1 MRWPGARQR
10 LLVLLLCLNAAL
22 PLIYLSVSRIAISDP
37 ATGGWLGDTGSY
49 IHMYD
54 GVPLDSIPKPFRY
67 RILAPYLARLVPPLP
82 ASIASLYQITPD
94 KLIKFRFG
102 AVDFLGLTG
111 AAYFTFLLCETLGFA
126 AAECM
131 IASLLFM
138 TGFPVVNFAGLPL
151 TDAVSYFFL
160 VAAIV
165 CVLRDWDLGLLVMV
179 AVGMLAKETTAFVL
193 VPILALELPL
203 AARLRKLL
211 LALPGIAAYLVF
223 RFVIRPTT
231 LGWNYS
237 LADTLEN
244 LRATLTSGRRLLWIG
259 VDGSI
264 AFGVVWLLALAGA
277 VMLMRAGKWR
287 DPMLRLALLVPVA
300 IAAPILAYANIGR
313 LFYLTFP
320 AVLPLAMLPVERL
333 LSGRR
338 PEETDAT
345 AERGGGGV
353 GGGASCR
360 RGSAN
365 FGEDALGS

>member
-1 MRWPGARQR
+1 MCRCSSSMAPPTAWSILAARSSSAVPPRATSAGSSPTATATTRSSTTRCASRWCATSSGGSTRWWCCRVEVGSGGRQALGHAAGRWHCRGSLRSDSTTSRGLALGPTRAAETRPDPRTSAMRWPGARQR

-211 LALPGIAAYLVF
+211 L
-223 RFVIRPTT
+223 
-231 LGWNYS
+231 
-237 LADTLEN
+237 
-244 LRATLTSGRRLLWIG
+244 
-259 VDGSI
+259 
-264 AFGVVWLLALAGA
+264 
-277 VMLMRAGKWR
+277 
-287 DPMLRLALLVPVA
+287 
-300 IAAPILAYANIGR
+300 
-313 LFYLTFP
+313 
-320 AVLPLAMLPVERL
+320 
-333 LSGRR
+333 
-338 PEETDAT
+338 
-345 AERGGGGV
+345 
-353 GGGASCR
+353 
-360 RGSAN
+360 
-365 FGEDALGS
+365 

>member
-1 MRWPGARQR
+1 MRWPGARQP
-10 LLVLLLCLNAAL
+10 LLVLLLCLNVAL

-203 AARLRKLL
+203 AAGNRGLSSVPLRHTSHHPGLELQPRGHARESASDVDVRPQAALDRSGRKHRVRGRVAPGARRGGHADARRQVEGPHAPPGPAGPGCDRGPDPRLREH
-211 LALPGIAAYLVF
+211 
-223 RFVIRPTT
+223 R
-231 LGWNYS
+231 
-237 LADTLEN
+237 
-244 LRATLTSGRRLLWIG
+244 
-259 VDGSI
+259 
-264 AFGVVWLLALAGA
+264 
-277 VMLMRAGKWR
+277 
-287 DPMLRLALLVPVA
+287 
-300 IAAPILAYANIGR
+300 
-313 LFYLTFP
+313 P
-320 AVLPLAMLPVERL
+320 AVLPHVS
-333 LSGRR
+333 SGPAPGNASRR
-338 PEETDAT
+338 AAALRTEAGGDGRD
-345 AERGGGGV
+345 RG
-353 GGGASCR
+353 AWRWWR
-360 RGSAN
+360 RGR
-365 FGEDALGS
+365 GEL